1 MPFCCATCFPD
12 LSSLQVYTD
21 DTLSKILRILQNN
34 DTLSSGF
41 RRRRRIT
48 NFLPLAKNIMKQN
61 LHICYSTN
69 KELLYLML
77 HLKSSRGSLFK
88 ATTCIQQTWVKI
100 SLVPV
105 WVIGG
110 GRKGIWP
117 ELLPCTSKSP
127 TLLVGMPKP
136 LNKGGES
143 VTTSLMLQLVLH
155 IFSVISVSW
164 GKILLLDVA
173 RIYLT
178 YSWRHWSSLL
188 LLLSYCPVI
197 VLNCNLRKYRYF
209 SLF

>member
-48 NFLPLAKNIMKQN
+48 NFSPLAKNITKQN

-127 TLLVGMPKP
+127 TLLVGTPKP

-155 IFSVISVSW
+155 IFFCYFCVLGSNFTSWCCQNLSRLFLKALIIFVATSVILPSAQW
-164 GKILLLDVA
+164 
-173 RIYLT
+173 
-178 YSWRHWSSLL
+178 
-188 LLLSYCPVI
+188 
-197 VLNCNLRKYRYF
+197 
-209 SLF
+209 LF